1 MNEGDAQMTP
11 EKWYSAVDLTG
22 CPSLPK
28 HADAIRNKA
37 INDRWTTKKEGGRV
51 FLLFDSFP
59 DDVKKWVIEQK
70 DESKPDMD
78 NSYIRDQ
85 LNYRE
90 RARMVD
96 EWEKQHCDK
105 IVSDLTKWWRKH
117 REDEHDDT
125 LR

>member
-28 HADAIRNKA
+28 NADAIRNKA

-70 DESKPDMD
+70 SGLFGSSAPGP
-78 NSYIRDQ
+78 S
-85 LNYRE
+85 L
-90 RARMVD
+90 
-96 EWEKQHCDK
+96 
-105 IVSDLTKWWRKH
+105 L
-117 REDEHDDT
+117 
-125 LR
+125 